1 MKSMSSEKG
10 LRTLGLLSLDKRR
23 LKCDLTALYSSL
35 SDGSGEVGVLL
46 LSVVSTDKTHG
57 NA

>member
-1 MKSMSSEKG
+1 MKSMSSERG

-23 LKCDLTALYSSL
+23 LKCDLTALYSFL
-35 SDGSGEVGVLL
+35 SDGSGEVGVL